1 MMVDLVPLGDRA
13 WMARFASEGD
23 ARRWS
28 LMARSAELPGVVDIV
43 LAYAMVS
50 IHLHTDAEVE
60 ESLATRLHALASF
73 FPTLPHKGRGILE
86 EEKSHPL
93 LEPRLA
99 TTTFGRLVTL
109 PVLYDGD
116 DLPEVATTV
125 GISVEEVIQLH
136 SGTIYDVFAIGFQ
149 PGFPYAGPLPPPLD
163 RLPRRPD
170 PRVRVPIGSVAI
182 AAGQTGVYPAEL
194 PGGWNLLGRT
204 PLSIVDIAAGRFPIR
219 AGDRLQFEPIDRDE
233 FHSRSGELLH

>member
-1 MMVDLVPLGDRA
+1 MVDLVPLGDRA
-13 WMARFASEGD
+13 WMARFASEGE

-28 LMARSAELPGVVDIV
+28 LMARNAELPGVVDIV
-43 LAYAMVS
+43 LAYATVS
-50 IHLHTDAEVE
+50 VHLHPDADLEEELEVWLL
-60 ESLATRLHALASF
+60 SLGGSV
-73 FPTLPHKGRGILE
+73 PLPHKGGGIWV
-86 EEKSHPL
+86 EEKSQPS
-93 LEPRLA
+93 LEPSPA
-99 TTTFGRLVTL
+99 TTANGRLVTL

-136 SGTIYDVFAIGFQ
+136 SSTIYDVFAIGFQ

-163 RLPRRPD
+163 GLPRRPE

-204 PLSIVDIAAGRFPIR
+204 PLSIVDVAAARFPIR
-219 AGDRLQFEPIDRDE
+219 AGDRLRFEPIDRIE
-233 FHSRSGELLH
+233 FRSRSGELLH